1 MTQHH
6 KNVLVLS
13 GQQKPKSKGRI
24 LSGSEYPY
32 MSFEKDTWRK
42 QSFFQEA
49 KNAYDRDDERDV
61 WNVVKKVWINYI
73 ISTIHERVRMN
84 KQGRL
89 DPEYLLSL
97 CEDNCPCCGRAM
109 WYGRV
114 HNFVNGYEKPS
125 LDRLDPKGGYTTK
138 NTWVICNSCNTKKNN
153 SQSPIELIQLGLAWH
168 NRIKEGLKQYEK
180 YEEEFPSLSAFFGE
194 L

>member
-13 GQQKPKSKGRI
+13 GQNKPKSKGRI

-32 MSFEKDTWRK
+32 IFFEKDTWRK

-49 KNAYDRDDERDV
+49 KNAFDRNDEIGV
-61 WNVVKKVWINYI
+61 WNVVKKVWVDYI
-73 ISTIHERVRMN
+73 ISSDHERVRMR

-89 DPEYLLSL
+89 NPEYLLSL
-97 CEDNCPCCGRAM
+97 CKDNCPCCGRAI

-114 HNFVNGYEKPS
+114 HNFVDGYEKPS

-153 SQSPIELIQLGLAWH
+153 SQSPMELIKLGLAWH
-168 NRIKEGLKQYEK
+168 NRIKEGLEQYKK

-194 L
+194 V